1 MAEITEVPGKFSDQ
15 IKKISSSAFGRIAR
29 YSIARLFTMFV
40 TVVVGIYLTIMIAN
54 MGGYVDT
61 IMRSEIR
68 ERINQTVL
76 TGKIYQDMAP
86 EARKKIAEDLIA
98 VEERRLHLDVPV
110 AVRSL
115 NYLTNA
121 LKLDLGRA
129 TNMTSDNGSR
139 TVRLIL
145 LERLPATLLLMGVSQ
160 LFLFF
165 SSVYFALSLSRSY
178 GGWFDRL
185 VITLTPTSAAP
196 SWFYGV
202 FFILIFAAILKVLP
216 FGGMVDAPPPEGR
229 LEYGLSVLKHMILP
243 CMSLVISSFF
253 ISIYSW
259 RTFFLIYSS
268 EDYVEMAKA
277 KGLSSRDIET
287 QYILR
292 PTLPNIITN
301 FALIIITLWTGAIV
315 TEAIF
320 LWPGLGITLFRAV
333 ELFDIPVIVGS
344 TIIFAYLQAITF
356 FLLDFIYALVDPR
369 VKIGGQD

>member
-1 MAEITEVPGKFSDQ
+1 MAQITEVAGKFSGYV
-15 IKKISSSAFGRIAR
+15 KSASSSAFGRIAK
-29 YSIARLFTMFV
+29 YSIARLLTMFV
-40 TVVVGIYLTIMIAN
+40 TVVIGIYLTIMIAN

-76 TGKIYQDMAP
+76 TGKIYQDMTP
-86 EARKKIAEDLIA
+86 EARKKIAADLIA
-98 VEERRLHLDVPV
+98 NEEKRLHLDVPV
-110 AVRSL
+110 AIRSF
-115 NYLTNA
+115 NYLTSA
-121 LKLDLGRA
+121 LKLELGRA
-129 TNMTSDNGSR
+129 TYMTSDNGSR

-145 LERLPATLLLMGVSQ
+145 LERLPATLLLMGTSQ

-185 VITLTPTSAAP
+185 VVALTPTSAAP

-216 FGGMVDAPPPEGR
+216 FGGMVDAPPPEDR
-229 LEYGLSVLKHMILP
+229 IQYGLSVLKHLILP
-243 CMSLVISSFF
+243 CMALVVSSFF

-268 EDYVEMAKA
+268 EDYVEMARA

-315 TEAIF
+315 TESIF

-356 FLLDFIYALVDPR
+356 FVLDFIYALVDPR
-369 VKIGGQD
+369 VKISGQG

>member
-1 MAEITEVPGKFSDQ
+1 MAEITEVPGTFSGYM
-15 IKKISSSAFGRIAR
+15 KKVSGSAFGRIAR
-29 YSIARLFTMFV
+29 YSIVRLLTMFV
-40 TVVVGIYLTIMIAN
+40 TVVIGIYLTIMIAN

-110 AVRSL
+110 AIRSF

-121 LKLDLGRA
+121 LKLELGRA

-145 LERLPATLLLMGVSQ
+145 LERLPATLLLMGTSQ

-178 GGWFDRL
+178 GGWLDRL
-185 VITLTPTSAAP
+185 VISLTPTSAAP

-229 LEYGLSVLKHMILP
+229 IEYGLSVLKHLILP
-243 CMSLVISSFF
+243 CAALVISSFF

-277 KGLSSRDIET
+277 KGLSSRDIES

-356 FLLDFIYALVDPR
+356 FILDFVYVLIDPR
-369 VKIGGQD
+369 VKIGGQG

>member
-1 MAEITEVPGKFSDQ
+1 MAEVAEVPGKFSGY
-15 IKKISSSAFGRIAR
+15 IRKVSSSAFGRIAR
-29 YSIARLFTMFV
+29 YSLTRLITMFI
-40 TVVVGIYLTIMIAN
+40 TVVIGIYLTIMIAN

-98 VEERRLHLDVPV
+98 IEERRLHLDVPV
-110 AVRSL
+110 AIRSL

-178 GGWFDRL
+178 GGWLDRL
-185 VITLTPTSAAP
+185 VISLTPTSAAP

-229 LEYGLSVLKHMILP
+229 IEYGLSVLKHMILP
-243 CMSLVISSFF
+243 CLSLVISSFF

-277 KGLSSRDIET
+277 KGLSSRDIES

-301 FALIIITLWTGAIV
+301 FALILITLWTGAIV

>member
-1 MAEITEVPGKFSDQ
+1 MAEITEVPGAFSGYM
-15 IKKISSSAFGRIAR
+15 KKVSNSAFGRIAR
-29 YSIARLFTMFV
+29 YSIVRLLTMFV
-40 TVVVGIYLTIMIAN
+40 TVVIGIYLTIMIAN

-110 AVRSL
+110 AIRSF

-121 LKLDLGRA
+121 LKLELGRA

-145 LERLPATLLLMGVSQ
+145 LERLPATLLLMGTSQ

-178 GGWFDRL
+178 GGWLDRL
-185 VITLTPTSAAP
+185 VISLTPTSAAP

-229 LEYGLSVLKHMILP
+229 IEYGLSVLKHLILP
-243 CMSLVISSFF
+243 CSALVISSFF

-344 TIIFAYLQAITF
+344 TIIFAYIQAITF
-356 FLLDFIYALVDPR
+356 FLLDFVYVLVDPR
-369 VKIGGQD
+369 VKIGGQG